1 MALIFRFFFRI
12 LSVQT
17 LKCQAPNTP
26 LGDATFLKLLTI
38 HTISPLMLKKL
49 LLRQLALLL
58 FVALSVQSAFS
69 QTFWTETFNSGA
81 AFSAWTSANVG
92 TGTEQWQR
100 STDPSV
106 NFGFTN
112 AIKAFSSPTA
122 ADGFAFFNSDANGEA
137 KPHVATLTSAPINCA
152 SQTSVRIRFHSQYA
166 AANQD
171 AAAEVRVSSDGGAT
185 WASYPVLGSLW
196 GFPFNQGQLVPA
208 DVVTEIPIPAAN
220 GKSAVLLQF
229 RWTGEWEYGWKIDDI
244 ELYNFVA
251 PKVDVTFKVN
261 LATTTP
267 SPEGARLAGTFNGFS
282 DDLMTNEG
290 NGVWSITKSLSVG
303 DTIRYKFKNG
313 SGGWEPGQ
321 SACGVNDGF
330 GGFNR
335 IFVVK
340 GDITLPTVCFNAC
353 SDCVVPCASNPANSI
368 ICDNIDS
375 YNTAQRIGP
384 QSPHWTTW
392 SGTEGGTEDGTVST
406 EQAAS
411 GTKSLKVLA
420 TLAGGGPMDVVL
432 NLGNKSTGHYSLK
445 WKMYVPLNKKAYY
458 NFQEVLPIPNPNPNG
473 NWNLDVFFEA
483 NGAARCTVET
493 VNKFAFTYPYDKW
506 FTIEHVVDLDNN
518 ILTYLVDGKI
528 AGKIAY
534 PDKLGGVDFFGIDN
548 THLFYV
554 DDVEYVTLPAA
565 TFNADICDKAV
576 DLSLYFGQAAGVT
589 QSTPSYDNTNATAS
603 PYDPEVDCWS
613 EDANAAGDDLIDNS
627 LWFTFVGDGNR
638 YRIETDSCSTKFI
651 SGGDTQMA
659 IYEGPNCLNLTLS
672 ACNDDIDAQANNFRS
687 GIDIETESG
696 KTYFIMVDG
705 YNFLGSVSRG
715 EFCFKITQVP
725 SVLCADGE
733 VGTFEIANNGAICF
747 GTNLNEILEPD
758 AASIIIPNQG
768 PYFGMAWCLSVAP
781 LDPNVWPGTL
791 PPSECVYTGLIA
803 NVFKI
808 SLLNDGTSGLNP
820 GVYYLT
826 PVVAGGAEKI
836 DPNGDSFLDNF
847 DVSNGCFYMG
857 ESKRFLLLP
866 ELTAL
871 DAIADITKET
881 VPPGNN
887 GKIDLQPTGG
897 FPELAQDPTL
907 YSFTW
912 SNGGT
917 TEDLA
922 GLAAGTYTVTITDP
936 TNCTD
941 PVSLSFTVTKTS
953 GTEDPASVKS
963 LNVTPNP
970 TSGTAQLNLTLASAA
985 EVRIELTN
993 ALGQVLQTLHAGQVS
1008 VFTQPLDLS
1017 TMVSGSYF
1025 LRVTVDGETAVRRIV
1040 VQK

>member
-1 MALIFRFFFRI
+1 
-12 LSVQT
+12 
-17 LKCQAPNTP
+17 
-26 LGDATFLKLLTI
+26 
-38 HTISPLMLKKL
+38 MLKKL

-58 FVALSVQSAFS
+58 FAALSVQSAFS
-69 QTFWTETFNSGA
+69 QTFWTETFNSAA
-81 AFSAWTSANVG
+81 AFSAWTAANTG
-92 TGTEQWQR
+92 TGTEQWKR
-100 STDPSV
+100 STNPAV

-112 AIKAFSSPTA
+112 AIKAFTSPSA
-122 ADGFAFFNSDANGEA
+122 ADGFALFDSDANGQA
-137 KPHVATLTSAPINCA
+137 KTHIATLTSAPINCA

-166 AANQD
+166 AANQ
-171 AAAEVRVSSDGGAT
+171 AAVAEVRVSSDGGTNWTA
-185 WASYPVLGSLW
+185 YPVLTTLF

-208 DVVTEIPIPAAN
+208 DVVTELPIPAAN
-220 GKSAVLLQF
+220 GKSAVLIQF

-261 LATTTP
+261 LVTSTP
-267 SPEGARLAGTFNGFS
+267 SPEGARLAGTFNGFT

-321 SACGVNDGF
+321 SACGVSDGF

-335 IFVVK
+335 QFVVK
-340 GDITLPTVCFNAC
+340 GAITLPTVCFNSC
-353 SDCVVPCASNPANSI
+353 DDCVVPCASNPTNSI
-368 ICDNIDS
+368 ICDNIET

-384 QSPHWTTW
+384 QAAHWTTW
-392 SGTEGGTEDGTVST
+392 SGTEGGTEDGIVTT
-406 EQAAS
+406 EKAAS
-411 GTKSLKVLA
+411 GTKSVKVLA
-420 TLAGGGPMDVVL
+420 TAAAGGPMDLVL
-432 NLGNKSTGHYSLK
+432 NLGNKAAGRFSLK

-458 NFQEVLPIPNPNPNG
+458 NIQELVPIPANPPTG
-473 NWNLDVFFEA
+473 SWNLDVFFEA
-483 NGAARCTVET
+483 SGAARGSVEG

-506 FTIEHVVDLDNN
+506 FTIEHVADLDNN
-518 ILTYLVDGKI
+518 IMTYLVDGKI
-528 AGKIAY
+528 VGKIAY
-534 PDKLGGVDFFGIDN
+534 ADKLGGVDFFGIDN

-554 DDVEYVTLPAA
+554 DDVEYVTLPAV

-603 PYDPEVDCWS
+603 PYDPEVDCWA
-613 EDANAAGDDLIDNS
+613 EDVTATGTDVVDNS

-638 YRIETDSCSTKFI
+638 YRIETDSCSPKFL

-659 IYEGPNCLNLTLS
+659 IYEGPNCLNLSLS
-672 ACNDDIDAQANNFRS
+672 ACNDDIDAQNNIFRS
-687 GIDIETESG
+687 GIDIETEAG

-705 YNFLGSVSRG
+705 YNFLGSVSKG
-715 EFCFKITQVP
+715 EFCLKITQTP
-725 SVLCADGE
+725 SISCADGE
-733 VGTFEIANNGAICF
+733 VGTFELENGGAICY
-747 GTNLNEILEPD
+747 GTNITDILEPD
-758 AASIIIPNQG
+758 AASFIIPNQG
-768 PYFGMAWCLSVAP
+768 PLFGLSWCLSVNP

-791 PPSECVYTGLIA
+791 PTSEAVYTRLLA
-803 NVFKI
+803 NVFEI
-808 SLLNDGTSGLNP
+808 SLPNDGTSGLNS

-826 PVVAGGAEKI
+826 PVVAGGAKLI
-836 DPNGDSFLDNF
+836 DPAGDTFLDNI
-847 DVSNGCFYMG
+847 DVSDGCFYMG
-857 ESKRFLLLP
+857 ESQPFLLLP

-897 FPELAQDPTL
+897 FPELVQDPTL
-907 YSFTW
+907 YIFTW
-912 SNGGT
+912 SNNAT
-917 TEDLA
+917 TEDLN

-963 LNVTPNP
+963 LSINPNP
-970 TSGTAQLNLTLASAA
+970 TTGTAQLSLTLAAAA

-993 ALGQVLQTLHAGQVS
+993 ALGQVLQTLNVGQVS
-1008 VFTQPLDLS
+1008 VLNQPLDLS
-1017 TMVSGSYF
+1017 TMAPGTYS
-1025 LRVTVDGETAVRRIV
+1025 LRVIVGDETAVRRIV